1 VRCKEIGGGAGFLS
15 KMKPEMGKILLIVGF
30 YPKIQETTY
39 LLKIGVSCS

>member
-15 KMKPEMGKILLIVGF
+15 KMKPEMGKILIVGF